1 MDETNLRNL
10 SPLDG
15 RYRDKTKESREIFSE
30 ESLINKRLTVE
41 LKWLKFFIK
50 NFRKDLIKKSD
61 FKKLDSLLKKLPKN
75 LPLKVKEIEKT
86 TNHDVKAVELADLAM
101 LSKTHGQP
109 ASPTTLGKE
118 INVFKTRLEREIKT
132 MKQLQAR
139 AKWGGATGNYNVH
152 QLVFKKNWVTISRKF
167 LKESEVELCEVSTQI
182 EPHDFMAEQFNS
194 MQRISNILLDLSRD
208 IWTYISMDYF
218 KLKVLKSEVGSS
230 TMPHKVN
237 PIDFENAEG
246 NLGLSNALFSHLSE
260 KLPVSRLQRDLS
272 DSTVLR
278 SIGSAYGYFELS
290 VNSLLRGLNK
300 LEANRAII
308 DKELDG
314 KYEILTEAIQT
325 FLRLE
330 GAVEPYEKVK
340 KISRGNALDKETYL
354 KIIDELIV
362 DKSHKKTLK
371 NLTPQTYVGIAEEL
385 AKL

>member
-1 MDETNLRNL
+1 MKDLSIAAMLEAGVHFGHQTSFWNPKMAPFIYGNRNHIHIIDIQKTVPLMNDACTFVEKITSEGGKILFVGTKRAARDSISKYASSCNMPYVNHRWLGGMLTNFNTVRQSIKRLKALEEESIKENQEL
-10 SPLDG
+10 
-15 RYRDKTKESREIFSE
+15 TKKEQLLQSREIE
-30 ESLINKRLTVE
+30 KLNNSLGGIKEMKSTPDAI
-41 LKWLKFFIK
+41 FII
-50 NFRKDLIKKSD
+50 DVGYEDIA
-61 FKKLDSLLKKLPKN
+61 
-75 LPLKVKEIEKT
+75 VKEA
-86 TNHDVKAVELADLAM
+86 VKL
-101 LSKTHGQP
+101 
-109 ASPTTLGKE
+109 
-118 INVFKTRLEREIKT
+118 N
-132 MKQLQAR
+132 
-139 AKWGGATGNYNVH
+139 
-152 QLVFKKNWVTISRKF
+152 KN
-167 LKESEVELCEVSTQI
+167 
-182 EPHDFMAEQFNS
+182 
-194 MQRISNILLDLSRD
+194 
-208 IWTYISMDYF
+208 
-218 KLKVLKSEVGSS
+218 EVGSS

-260 KLPVSRLQRDLS
+260 KLPISRLQRDLS

-290 VNSLLRGLNK
+290 VNSLLKGLNK

-308 DKELDG
+308 GKELDG

-330 GAVEPYEKVK
+330 GVVEPYEKVK
-340 KISRGNALDKETYL
+340 KISRGNAMDKETYL

>member
-1 MDETNLRNL
+1 M
-10 SPLDG
+10 
-15 RYRDKTKESREIFSE
+15 
-30 ESLINKRLTVE
+30 
-41 LKWLKFFIK
+41 
-50 NFRKDLIKKSD
+50 
-61 FKKLDSLLKKLPKN
+61 
-75 LPLKVKEIEKT
+75 
-86 TNHDVKAVELADLAM
+86 
-101 LSKTHGQP
+101 
-109 ASPTTLGKE
+109 
-118 INVFKTRLEREIKT
+118 
-132 MKQLQAR
+132 
-139 AKWGGATGNYNVH
+139 H

-167 LKESEVELCEVSTQI
+167 LKESKVELCEVSTQI

-290 VNSLLRGLNK
+290 INSLLKGLNK

-308 DKELDG
+308 SKELDG

-330 GAVEPYEKVK
+330 GVVEPYEKVK
-340 KISRGNALDKETYL
+340 KISRGNAMDKETYL